1 MPLLDVVEDI
11 LGSVETWPSRILE
24 YLFCPT
30 QDLTALHDVI
40 AFFYGNGVPCHM
52 AKQLFYACNPNASGL
67 ATEHFYN
74 TYSDW
79 DSRSEEHHLASYYNM
94 RLRMYVYLNGSNCN
108 TTYETVPFPPFDRI
122 GIDNTPFPT
131 MIRCWLPQVRI
142 VPYY

>member
-1 MPLLDVVEDI
+1 MPLLDAVEDI
-11 LGSVETWPSRILE
+11 LGSVETWPSHILE

-67 ATEHFYN
+67 ATERFYT

-79 DSRSEEHHLASYYNM
+79 DSRSEEAHLASYYNM
-94 RLRMYVYLNGSNCN
+94 RLAKYVYLNGSNCN
-108 TTYETVPFPPFDRI
+108 TTYESVPFPPYDRI
-122 GIDNTPFPT
+122 GIDKTSFPT
-131 MIRCWLPQVRI
+131 MIRCWLPHVRI